1 LKFGIIPGVPV
12 PKPWTDGKESDAVWA
27 DVEKC
32 VLAEEV
38 GFDYVWAAEHH
49 FLEEYSHC
57 SSSDTF
63 LMAVA
68 MRTERIRLATGIIN
82 LCPPINHP
90 VRVAERLAMLDI
102 FSKGRLDVGTG
113 RGSGSLEVNGF
124 GVTNDVS
131 KEMWAEAISALPSMW
146 TSENFSW
153 DGKWFSVPERN
164 VLPKPVQKPHPPL
177 WVTAGNMSTATV
189 AGEKGLGLAMFGFVP
204 PPQIREPIEAY
215 RKAIADCVP
224 VGEFVN
230 EQTMVGTVCVCLE
243 DSERALALW
252 RETVAKAKPLLST
265 YFDTVFP
272 PPEPVD
278 GPVPQS
284 TYRRWLDE
292 AANANNESADSDR
305 LAVQAPD
312 PASIGHAEL
321 LAQGM
326 CVGGPEDII
335 KVIKAYEDVGV
346 DQVAFSF
353 GHSLD
358 IPHDVLLESIRTIGE
373 KVIPHWR

>member
-1 LKFGIIPGVPV
+1 VKFGIIPGVPV
-12 PKPWTDGKESDAVWA
+12 PKPWTEGKESGAFWA
-27 DVEKC
+27 DLEKC
-32 VLAEEV
+32 VVADEV
-38 GFDYVWAAEHH
+38 GFDYVWASEHH

-63 LMAVA
+63 LTAVA

-102 FSKGRLDVGTG
+102 LSNGRLDVGTG

-131 KEMWAEAISALPSMW
+131 KEMWAEAIAALPSMW

-215 RKAIADCVP
+215 RKAIADAVP

-230 EQTMVGTVCVCLE
+230 EQTMVGTICVCLE
-243 DSERALALW
+243 DGDRAVALW
-252 RETVAKAKPLLST
+252 REKVAHAKPLLT
-265 YFDTVFP
+265 AYFDTVFP
-272 PPEPVD
+272 PPEPVN

-292 AANANNESADSDR
+292 AAAAGKESADSNR

-312 PASIGHAEL
+312 PASIGHAQL
-321 LAQGM
+321 LDQGM
-326 CVGGPEDII
+326 CVGGPDDVI
-335 KVIKAYEDVGV
+335 KVIKAYEEVGV

-353 GHSLD
+353 GHGLD

-373 KVIPHWR
+373 KVISHWR

>member
-1 LKFGIIPGVPV
+1 LKFGIIPGVAV
-12 PKPWTDGKESDAVWA
+12 SKPWTPGKESDVFWG

-32 VLAEEV
+32 VVADQA
-38 GFDYVWAAEHH
+38 GFDYVWAPEHH

-68 MRTERIRLATGIIN
+68 MRTERIRLATGIVN

-131 KEMWAEAISALPSMW
+131 KEMWAEAIAALPSMW

-177 WVTAGNMSTATV
+177 WVTAGNPSTAIV

-204 PPQIREPIEAY
+204 PAQMREPIEAY
-215 RKAIADCVP
+215 RKAIASAVP

-230 EQTMVGTVCVCLE
+230 EQTMVGTLGVCFE
-243 DSERALALW
+243 DGDRALALW
-252 RETVAKAKPLLST
+252 REKIVEAKPLLPV

-272 PPEPVD
+272 PPEPLN

-284 TYRRWLDE
+284 TYRRWLEE
-292 AANANNESADSDR
+292 AATAGSGPTEADSGAPR
-305 LAVQAPD
+305 VQ
-312 PASIGHAEL
+312 
-321 LAQGM
+321 
-326 CVGGPEDII
+326 GPESMSHADLLEAGVCIGSPEHVI

-346 DQVAFSF
+346 DQVAFAF
-353 GHSLD
+353 GHGVDMPLD
-358 IPHDVLLESIRTIGE
+358 LMLESIRTIGE

>member
-12 PKPWTDGKESDAVWA
+12 PKPWTPGKESAAFWA

-32 VLAEEV
+32 VVADEV

-57 SSSDTF
+57 SSSDLF

-90 VRVAERLAMLDI
+90 VRVAERMAMLDI
-102 FSKGRLDVGTG
+102 FSNGRLDVGTG

-131 KEMWAEAISALPSMW
+131 KEMWAEAIAALPSMW

-164 VLPKPVQKPHPPL
+164 VLPKPVQTPHPPL

-204 PPQIREPIEAY
+204 PPQIREPIDAY
-215 RKAIADCVP
+215 RAAIADAVP

-230 EQTMVGTVCVCLE
+230 EQTMVGTIALCFE
-243 DSERALALW
+243 DGDRAVALW
-252 RETVAKAKPLLST
+252 REKVAQAKPLLPVF
-265 YFDTVFP
+265 FDTVFP
-272 PPEPVD
+272 PPEPLN

-284 TYRRWLDE
+284 TYRRWVDE
-292 AANANNESADSDR
+292 AATANSESVGSDR
-305 LAVQAPD
+305 LALRAPD
-312 PASIGHAEL
+312 PVSVAHTEL
-321 LAQGM
+321 INQGM
-326 CVGGPEDII
+326 CVGGPEDVI
-335 KVIKAYEDVGV
+335 KVIKAYEEVGV
-346 DQVAFSF
+346 DQVALSF
-353 GHSLD
+353 GHGLD
-358 IPHDVLLESIRTIGE
+358 IPHDLLLESIRTIGE
-373 KVIPHWR
+373 SVISHWR